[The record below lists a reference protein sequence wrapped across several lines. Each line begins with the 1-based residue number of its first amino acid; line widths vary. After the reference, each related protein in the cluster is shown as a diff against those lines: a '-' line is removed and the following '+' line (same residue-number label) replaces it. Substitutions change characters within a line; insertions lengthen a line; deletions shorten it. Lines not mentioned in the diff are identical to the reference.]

1 MTTTSLEEKSMG
13 LIKMQTPVKQ
23 SSGQALEV
31 CRTWEA
37 GKLSQGHISLNITHH
52 QQLMA
57 NPSLNGAQGMVLS
70 SKMLEQSQLGNTWGV
85 QCSAE
90 E

>member
-1 MTTTSLEEKSMG
+1 MG
-13 LIKMQTPVKQ
+13 
-23 SSGQALEV
+23 GRQALP
-31 CRTWEA
+31 RA
-37 GKLSQGHISLNITHH
+37 HLSLNITHH